1 MSDEQ
6 EKTEAPPETRPAN
19 QALFGERNYQRYPSG
34 SAFTERILIA
44 GDWPLGKNG
53 HPIPKLFFKLT
64 VATGVKNKTDGTE
77 IHLQEIVQSQAGNA
91 GDAAI
96 RMPDIIDG
104 ARNAMLKDLRQK
116 MLAPKL
122 ALPPPMFNHPKGNH
136 LRG

>member
-19 QALFGERNYQRYPSG
+19 QALFGERNYQIYPSG

-44 GDWPLGKNG
+44 GEWPFGDNG
-53 HPIPKLFFKLT
+53 QPIPKFYFTLT
-64 VATGVKNKTDGTE
+64 VATGVKNKVDGSE
-77 IHLQEIVQSQAGNA
+77 VHLQETISFQAKNA
-91 GDAAI
+91 GEAAI
-96 RMPDIIDG
+96 LMPDIIDG
-104 ARNAMLKDLRQK
+104 AKKSMLKDLRQK

-122 ALPPPMFNHPKGNH
+122 ALPPPMFNHPKGNN